1 MPITPKQKR
10 SEITQA
16 KILESLNNCLQNKY
30 FEHISIS
37 ELAEGAGVSV
47 GTFYRRFKDKNALIP
62 LLYDQLGEQL
72 NDWIADFTKK
82 KTDSVEQAVN
92 SLCTEV
98 SEFIKQRE
106 GVFRTLHL
114 YTRLHTELVAKDQ
127 MSDRIDTFAPIVSW
141 LQGQVFSADQ
151 AEKHR
156 QKLEMWMF
164 VIFNTLIEK
173 NLYQDITPA
182 SVCDMTINLY
192 IDQIA
197 TAITNDIKDLK

>member
-16 KILESLNNCLQNKY
+16 KILVSLNNCLQNKY
-30 FEHISIS
+30 FEHISIN
-37 ELAEGAGVSV
+37 ELAAGAGVSV

-62 LLYDQLGEQL
+62 LLYEQLGEQL
-72 NDWIADFTKK
+72 NDWIAGFTKK
-82 KTDSVEQAVN
+82 KSDSIEQAVN
-92 SLCTEV
+92 YLCVEV

-127 MSDRIDTFAPIVSW
+127 MSDRVDTFAPIVSW
-141 LQGQVFSADQ
+141 LQQQVLGSDN
-151 AEKHR
+151 EELHR

-182 SVCDMTINLY
+182 SVCDMSINLY
-192 IDQIA
+192 IDQITA
-197 TAITNDIKDLK
+197 AITNDIKDLK